1 MGFPGNFP
9 LLNPDFQISSRFQ
22 SVRLRRGYLMKT
34 SLDIDPRKW
43 VKPVN
48 LEELYQFPTDDHT
61 LAIQK
66 THDVLPALIVGFWV
80 PKEETE
86 ELFDDPGVILELY
99 DGSSKKNKNN
109 SFVEKHYAQ
118 AFRIKKQERRIPTAF
133 VKISENADLKYNYH
147 IEELLGS
154 KNETKVRVRVELSDC
169 CRIQMSKKCK
179 NDFRI
184 HADSLSI
191 CEKSKLTK

>member
-1 MGFPGNFP
+1 
-9 LLNPDFQISSRFQ
+9 
-22 SVRLRRGYLMKT
+22 MKT

-66 THDVLPALIVGFWV
+66 SHDVSPALIVGFWV

-133 VKISENADLKYNYH
+133 VKISANADLKYNYH
-147 IEELLGS
+147 IEELLGTT
-154 KNETKVRVRVELSDC
+154 NETKVRVLQIDV
-169 CRIQMSKKCK
+169 
-179 NDFRI
+179 
-184 HADSLSI
+184 
-191 CEKSKLTK
+191 SKLIAANGLQV